1 MTYLRSDAHLIVER
15 DELFVESAVR
25 LLGGGR
31 GGGRALDKW
40 PIIWQYSSTLTNHMT
55 VSWSEEH
62 WPIRLQY
69 PHHFVFWPIRLQYS
83 STFTQLCV
91 CHISQHW
98 PIRWLYSSNGN
109 VSHNRPMTWQY
120 ICIPVWAPPA
130 PWTCGSAC
138 WCASSGWTWW
148 WSSCHSWGHKNI

>member
-31 GGGRALDKW
+31 GGGRALDMDKW
-40 PIIWQYSSTLTNHMT
+40 PIRWQYSSTLTNQMT

-83 STFTQLCV
+83 STFNQLCV
-91 CHISQHW
+91 TLANTDQSDDSIRAMAMCHIIDQWHDS
-98 PIRWLYSSNGN
+98 ISAYLYGDPLLPGLVAVHVDVPLQVELGREALATAES
-109 VSHNRPMTWQY
+109 
-120 ICIPVWAPPA
+120 
-130 PWTCGSAC
+130 
-138 WCASSGWTWW
+138 
-148 WSSCHSWGHKNI
+148 